1 VLRDD
6 GRGLALQR
14 ILAKAREQGRIGPQ
28 DSPDAAA
35 IAQLV
40 FAPGFSTASRV
51 GEVSGRGVGMD
62 AVKAFVEEAGGRI
75 ELRLL
80 APATG
85 HEAYLAFETRIELP
99 APAGGRPAADL
110 GALPAPQRPRLRP
123 CPRHRW
129 RHPTHHRVA

>member
-1 VLRDD
+1 
-6 GRGLALQR
+6 
-14 ILAKAREQGRIGPQ
+14 
-28 DSPDAAA
+28 
-35 IAQLV
+35 V

-51 GEVSGRGVGMD
+51 SEVSGRGVGMD

-99 APAGGRPAADL
+99 AACWRPGRPTSTPPRHGLAYGPATD
-110 GALPAPQRPRLRP
+110 GASPPTTAWPGTRPRP
-123 CPRHRW
+123 
-129 RHPTHHRVA
+129 